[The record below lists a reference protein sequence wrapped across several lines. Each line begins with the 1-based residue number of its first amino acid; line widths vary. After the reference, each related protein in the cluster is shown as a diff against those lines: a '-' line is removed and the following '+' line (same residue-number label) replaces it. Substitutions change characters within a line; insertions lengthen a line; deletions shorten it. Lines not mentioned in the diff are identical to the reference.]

1 MMLRKK
7 GIVQKTF
14 FFSALLAII
23 VIAVAFSILYFTM
36 PGYYRKI
43 KETKLNDSLNAL
55 TSSLAQAGSE
65 EECAALISQFSETN
79 NVSVLAFDQNDFV
92 LPTLSTPFVSLQG
105 AQNVGLFTQKSEQ
118 SDGKQTYLVL
128 IRSHK
133 PEGAADDQPGLML
146 KWTPQSTA
154 ETMTLHG
161 EIGTALIDNITVSG
175 TLQPIDE
182 ANEVILSLSP
192 YVLIIAVLIGVILS
206 GIYARQI
213 SKPVLAI
220 SDAAV
225 HMQNMEDDAASSI
238 HSKDELGQLSDNLNT
253 LYQSLRNN
261 IAQLQTEMDKVHRL
275 EQSKTEMMQGAGHEL
290 KTPIAALNGMVEGMI
305 DNVGVYK
312 DKEKYLRE
320 CKKQISK
327 LSMLVEEILG
337 ASKVDVLGE
346 DTVSE
351 EIDLDAF
358 VHMLLDES
366 DQLIRQKELSVQTD
380 IAPTAIKTD
389 PAAFGKAVSNL
400 IANAVRYTP
409 RGGSIAI
416 STHMEGK
423 VLLFSIENDCT
434 PIPEDEIEKL
444 FEPFYTR
451 NYSRNKV
458 ESGTGLGL
466 YIVRRSLERL
476 GIPYKAEST
485 ESGFKITMQ
494 L

>member
-1 MMLRKK
+1 MLRKK
-7 GIVQKTF
+7 GIVRRTF
-14 FFSALLAII
+14 FFSALLTIV

-43 KETKLNDSLNAL
+43 KEIKLADSLHAL

-65 EECAALISQFSETN
+65 EECAALISKFSETN
-79 NVSVLAFDQNDFV
+79 NVSVLAFDQNDAV

-105 AQNVGLFTQKSEQ
+105 AQNVGLFTQKTEQ

-128 IRSHK
+128 IRSRK
-133 PEGAADDQPGLML
+133 PAGAQDDLPELML
-146 KWTPQSTA
+146 KWTPQSAA

-161 EIGTALIDNITVSG
+161 EIGTALIDNIAVSG

-182 ANEVILSLSP
+182 AKDVILSLSP
-192 YVLIIAVLIGVILS
+192 YVLVIAVLIGVILS

-225 HMQNMEDDAASSI
+225 RMQNMEDDAASVV
-238 HSKDELGQLSDNLNT
+238 HSEDELGQLSDNLNA
-253 LYQSLRNN
+253 LYRSLRSN
-261 IAQLQTEMDKVHRL
+261 IAQLQTEMDKVQHL

-305 DNVGVYK
+305 DNIGVYK
-312 DKEKYLRE
+312 DKEKYLLE
-320 CKKQISK
+320 CKKQIHK

-337 ASKVDVLGE
+337 ASKVDILGG
-346 DTVSE
+346 DAVSE
-351 EIDLDAF
+351 AIDIDAL
-358 VHMLLDES
+358 VHTLLEEGGE
-366 DQLIRQKELSVQTD
+366 LIRQKKLSVQID
-380 IAPTAIKTD
+380 LPPTAIKTD
-389 PAAFGKAVSNL
+389 PAVFGKAVSNL

-409 RGGSIAI
+409 HGGNIAI
-416 STHMEGK
+416 TACPEGET
-423 VLLFSIENDCT
+423 LLFSIENDCA
-434 PIPEDEIEKL
+434 PIPDDEIDKL

-451 NYSRNKV
+451 DYSRNKV

-466 YIVRRSLERL
+466 YIVQRSLERL

-485 ESGFKITMQ
+485 ESGFKITM
-494 L
+494 LL

>member
-1 MMLRKK
+1 MLRKK
-7 GIVQKTF
+7 GIVRKTF
-14 FFSALLAII
+14 FFSALLTVI

-43 KETKLNDSLNAL
+43 KEIKLNDSLNAL

-65 EECAALISQFSETN
+65 EECAELIAGFSETN
-79 NVSVLAFDQNDFV
+79 NVNVLAFDENDFV

-105 AQNVGLFTQKSEQ
+105 AQDVVFFTQKAEQ
-118 SDGKQTYLVL
+118 SGGKQTYSVL
-128 IRSHK
+128 IRSRK
-133 PEGAADDQPGLML
+133 PAGAEDDLPDLMW

-154 ETMTLHG
+154 ETMALHG
-161 EIGTALIDNITVSG
+161 EIGTALIDHISVSG

-192 YVLIIAVLIGVILS
+192 YVLVIAVLIGVILS

-225 HMQNMEDDAASSI
+225 RMQNMEDDAASAV

-253 LYQSLRNN
+253 LYQSLRSN
-261 IAQLQTEMDKVHRL
+261 IAQLQTEMDKVNRL

-305 DNVGVYK
+305 DNIGVYK

-320 CKKQISK
+320 CKRQIRK
-327 LSMLVEEILG
+327 LSILVEEILS
-337 ASKVDVLGE
+337 ASKVDILDE

-351 EIDLDAF
+351 EIDIGAF
-358 VHMLLDES
+358 VHILLKES
-366 DQLIRQKELSVQTD
+366 HQLIRKKELSVQTD
-380 IAPTAIKTD
+380 IAPTIIKTD
-389 PAAFGKAVSNL
+389 PAVFGKAVSNL

-409 RGGSIAI
+409 NGSNISVSSYTEGG
-416 STHMEGK
+416 T
-423 VLLFSIENDCT
+423 LLFSIENDCA
-434 PIPEDEIEKL
+434 PIPDDEIDKL

-476 GIPYKAEST
+476 GIPYKAESMQ
-485 ESGFKITMQ
+485 SGFKITMQ